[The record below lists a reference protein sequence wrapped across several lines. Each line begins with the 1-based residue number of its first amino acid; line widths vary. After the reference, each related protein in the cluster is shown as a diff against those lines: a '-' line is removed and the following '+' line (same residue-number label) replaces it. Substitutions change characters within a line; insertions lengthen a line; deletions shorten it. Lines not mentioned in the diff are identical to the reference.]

1 MKGVI
6 KMGNLKAERALPWVQ
21 GLVAACAAFLT
32 ISHAVQAEWL
42 KAVAWALIAAGTAL
56 QIRRK

>member
-1 MKGVI
+1 
-6 KMGNLKAERALPWVQ
+6 MGNLQAKRALPWIQ

-42 KAVAWALIAAGTAL
+42 KAVAWALIAAGAAL